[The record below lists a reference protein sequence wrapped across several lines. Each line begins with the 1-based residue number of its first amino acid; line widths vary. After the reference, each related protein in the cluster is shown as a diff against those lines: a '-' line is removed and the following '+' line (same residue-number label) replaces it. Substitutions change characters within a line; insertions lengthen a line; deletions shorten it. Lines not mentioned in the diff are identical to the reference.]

1 MAAAVQVAYLP
12 AAPEQPGGALRGT
25 RGRGLQGSGT
35 LEARPAR
42 LHRATNR
49 SLRPRELRG
58 VWKREREEER
68 DKACVHVYLL
78 RESVKL
84 FKMVKPFLLLNH

>member
-12 AAPEQPGGALRGT
+12 AAPEQPGGTLRGT

-49 SLRPRELRG
+49 SLRPREVRG
-58 VWKREREEER
+58 GVDEREGWGKRDGKRGREGER
-68 DKACVHVYLL
+68 
-78 RESVKL
+78 EI
-84 FKMVKPFLLLNH
+84 KPVRMCIFYVRV